1 MCSGSTFQ
9 SQRSHQRTCAGSPT
23 RLLSHTG
30 QVVTVDASAASCG
43 QKSGAGGVAR
53 TVNPADT
60 AAPEPRAD
68 FEIRGRHPDS
78 ARRVTDLQEIID
90 VIQPVI
96 AADGGEVRL
105 LSVDIEA
112 GIVTLQLAG
121 ACGSCAVSSATLNQ
135 GIDRILHDRLD
146 WVTTVVGSVE
156 ESDVTGFGGWTP
168 MKS

>member
-1 MCSGSTFQ
+1 MPESEYSKI
-9 SQRSHQRTCAGSPT
+9 APKPLEIWP
-23 RLLSHTG
+23 RLPDWNRKVRRGH
-30 QVVTVDASAASCG
+30 
-43 QKSGAGGVAR
+43 KSGAGGVAR

-60 AAPEPRAD
+60 AASEPRAD

-78 ARRVTDLQEIID
+78 ERWVTDLQEIID
-90 VIQPVI
+90 VIRPVI

-156 ESDVTGFGGWTP
+156 ESDATGFGGWTP